1 MTHFVLVHGA
11 WHGSWCWDRVAAG
24 LFARG
29 HGVTAVDLPGR
40 GGTPVR
46 GGPFW
51 GWRTGVPDSV
61 AVVLRAIRAQKEPVV
76 LVGHSLG
83 GVSIT
88 QAGEDAAE
96 RIKSLV
102 YLTAMLPANG
112 QNVPALNKLM
122 PRQDMRGKVK
132 LRPLSGTLLLNFDNA
147 APSIYTDC
155 TPEDI
160 AAAGRQVVPELI
172 GPSLSKVRTTPE
184 KWGQLRKLYIQCLRD
199 EVIPISAQRAMCENT
214 GVSQI
219 ETLDT
224 GHFPPYSMTE
234 RVVELLAAEG

>member
-29 HGVTAVDLPGR
+29 HRVTAVDLPGR

-61 AVVLRAIRAQKEPVV
+61 AVVLRAIRAQKEPIV

-102 YLTAMLPANG
+102 DLTAMLPAHG
-112 QNVPALNKLM
+112 Q
-122 PRQDMRGKVK
+122 
-132 LRPLSGTLLLNFDNA
+132 NA

-160 AAAGRQVVPELI
+160 ATAGRQVVPELI